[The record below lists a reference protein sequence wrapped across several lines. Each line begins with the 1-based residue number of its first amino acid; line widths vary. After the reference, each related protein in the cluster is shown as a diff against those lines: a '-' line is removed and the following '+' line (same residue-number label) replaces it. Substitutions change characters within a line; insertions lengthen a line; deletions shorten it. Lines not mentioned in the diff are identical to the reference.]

1 MRPPH
6 IQKLHAVL
14 RASIAR
20 CEQHQST
27 AMAVLRADDELALAS
42 SQTPHPTPSVQ
53 PSLSSTEEAS

>member
-1 MRPPH
+1 MRPLTH

-20 CEQHQST
+20 CEQHQTT
-27 AMAVLRADDELALAS
+27 AMAVLRADDRFDS
-42 SQTPHPTPSVQ
+42 SQTRPTPSVQ